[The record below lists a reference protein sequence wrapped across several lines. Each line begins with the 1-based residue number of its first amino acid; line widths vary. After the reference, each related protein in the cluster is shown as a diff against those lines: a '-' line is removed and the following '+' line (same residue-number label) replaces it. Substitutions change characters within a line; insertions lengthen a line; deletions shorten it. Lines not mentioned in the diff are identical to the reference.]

1 MTVVMESI
9 VKFVVLLQVTECI
22 VQCFTLRVLLI
33 SGTIFPTFPR
43 FPWFIRICFLY
54 RIYFRLSL
62 FLSFFILSTL
72 QWRKILF
79 CEFWGFWRVLCV
91 CRCAICVSLRH
102 MCVCRCAICVC
113 RCAICVCRCAI
124 CVCRCAICVCRCAI
138 CVCRCAM
145 CLCHCAISEKK
156 GILSFEPN
164 SLNIYSRTMKYFS
177 LTWWL
182 AVLPD
187 VQTEI

>member
-9 VKFVVLLQVTECI
+9 VKFDVPLQVTECI

-62 FLSFFILSTL
+62 FLSLSY
-72 QWRKILF
+72 QHCNDEKFYSANFDVFGGF
-79 CEFWGFWRVLCV
+79 CVCGAVPYV
-91 CRCAICVSLRH
+91 CRCAICG
-102 MCVCRCAICVC
+102 CRCAICVC

-124 CVCRCAICVCRCAI
+124 CM
-138 CVCRCAM
+138 CRCAM
-145 CLCHCAISEKK
+145 CLCRCAISEKK

-177 LTWWL
+177 LIWWL